1 MDVFKYKQ
9 KINDIIEK
17 CPIEAGVEILVY
29 NLLDECVDDNL
40 YSLVDINSI
49 WKKSDRR
56 LVTESVVPDIAIL
69 SKDFVFGNYDKGIAY
84 GFVEVKKP
92 GKSLRE
98 TEQIIGEKRYS
109 SHYIYTNGLVW
120 KCYENGNYKEFNLMK
135 KKLPHSLITVEIDEK
150 MFLELIEYLKNIDW
164 MN

>member
-1 MDVFKYKQ
+1 M
-9 KINDIIEK
+9 E
-17 CPIEAGVEILVY
+17 
-29 NLLDECVDDNL
+29 
-40 YSLVDINSI
+40 
-49 WKKSDRR
+49 KSDRR